1 MAAVTSYAQ
10 HDMRGVFHSA
20 MDLVKV
26 ASGNSQKADQIAK
39 ATRTRPADAV
49 RKQVERF
56 KFVLD
61 SFFPDFLERLQR
73 FSNKC

>member
-10 HDMRGVFHSA
+10 HDMRGVFKSA

-56 KFVLD
+56 
-61 SFFPDFLERLQR
+61 
-73 FSNKC
+73 